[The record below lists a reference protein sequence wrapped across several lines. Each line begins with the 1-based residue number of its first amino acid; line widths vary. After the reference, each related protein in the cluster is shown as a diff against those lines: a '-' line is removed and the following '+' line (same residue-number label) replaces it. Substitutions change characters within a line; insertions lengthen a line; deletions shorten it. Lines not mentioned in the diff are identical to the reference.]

1 MEKPLILDRYRPLTE
16 LGRGGHGS
24 VVLAFDT
31 KMARRVAIKRLPLP
45 LDRAGRPLARAGLA
59 EARTGALLNH
69 PDIVTVHEWDTD
81 SDEAFIVM
89 EAIDG
94 ASLAQLLDA
103 TGTPLTLDEAA
114 ALVEAIRGALT
125 FAHAN
130 GVLHLDLK
138 PANILITRDGRVKVA
153 DFGVSALTGTHGHA
167 RGTSG
172 TVGYMPPEQVRGE
185 PLDARADEWAFA
197 ALVYEALTCA
207 NPFDADTAEGSLF
220 KIEVADVPAPSEFEP
235 DLPPGVDLVL
245 LAALA
250 PQPAERYPSAADFA
264 LTLSDHLGDA
274 ALGRESLAEVV
285 ASLLDDEAVPAAE
298 PTAPLGLWDRLAR
311 FSGAARRVWAAI
323 ACAWLLWAGLS
334 AFGLGAAPAAVA
346 AALGALGAALA
357 PGLGLALGALAF
369 AAGIGARM
377 GVGAAA
383 VVLLPAAAF
392 WTVRGRHG
400 RGDAFAPLAA
410 PLLAVGRGAVA
421 TPLLLGFVFEPLPA
435 ALAAAAAAASTIAL
449 SAVSGAAAPFLQIPW
464 RLLNRP
470 WVTLADP
477 PAAAAFLAPGPLV
490 AMLGWALAAA
500 VCSLACRR
508 ATRVA
513 AAVGT
518 LAAGGVLGAAYGV
531 WAALEPGTLG
541 PETFLPDITVAM
553 MLTIAVIALGPP
565 TRPEELPSDG
575 DTR

>member
-1 MEKPLILDRYRPLTE
+1 MEQPLILDRYRPLGE

-45 LDRAGRPLARAGLA
+45 LDRAGHPVAKAGLA

-69 PDIVTVHEWDTD
+69 PSIVTVHEWDTD

-94 ASLAQLLDA
+94 ASLAQVLDT

-114 ALVEAIRGALT
+114 ALVEAISTALA

-153 DFGVSALTGTHGHA
+153 DFGVSALTGVHGLA
-167 RGTSG
+167 RGASG
-172 TVGYMPPEQVRGE
+172 TIGYMPPEQVRGE

-207 NPFDADTAEGSLF
+207 NPFDAETAEGSLF
-220 KIEVADVPAPSEFEP
+220 KIEVADVPAPTEFEP
-235 DLPPGVDLVL
+235 DLPAGVDLVL

-250 PQPAERYPSAADFA
+250 PAPAERYPSVADFA
-264 LTLSDHLGDA
+264 LTLSDHLGHA
-274 ALGRESLAEVV
+274 ALGRGSLAEVV
-285 ASLLDDEAVPAAE
+285 SSLLDDEEGQPAE
-298 PTAPLGLWDRLAR
+298 PLAPLGLWDRLAR

-323 ACAWLLWAGLS
+323 ACAWLLWAGLA
-334 AFGLGAAPAAVA
+334 AFDLGVAPAAVA
-346 AALGALGAALA
+346 AALGALAAALA

-369 AAGIGARM
+369 VAGVGSRM
-377 GVGAAA
+377 GAGAAA
-383 VVLLPAAAF
+383 LVLVPAAAF
-392 WTVRGRHG
+392 WALRGRYG

-410 PLLAVGRGAVA
+410 PLLAIGRGALA
-421 TPLLLGFVFEPLPA
+421 TPLIVGFLFEPLPA
-435 ALAAAAAAASTIAL
+435 ALSAAAAAASTMAL
-449 SAVSGAAAPFLQIPW
+449 SAAAGSGAPFLRVPW
-464 RLLNRP
+464 RLLVRP
-470 WVTLADP
+470 WATLADAP
-477 PAAAAFLAPGPLV
+477 GTAALVAPGPLV
-490 AMLGWALAAA
+490 ALAGWALAAA
-500 VCSLACRR
+500 VCSIACRR

-513 AAVGT
+513 AATGALVAGAV
-518 LAAGGVLGAAYGV
+518 LGGVYAL

-541 PETFLPDITVAM
+541 PETFLPDITVAL
-553 MLTIAVIALGPP
+553 MLTIVVIAFGPP
-565 TRPEELPSDG
+565 TRPEEPTTDQ
-575 DTR
+575 DAR